1 MENLKLGKPY
11 KLTSFGCYRPIMSL
25 NKDSFKEMQQFF
37 LLKIVADNPEG
48 VTAYQLHTNY
58 SFPRSNA
65 IRLLDE
71 LEENSF
77 VSSEEHIVAGRTN
90 KIYKLTQVGFTFLL
104 ELKTQW
110 AERFMMMEELTTR
123 NITSTEKEFFI
134 QEIKALKTKEDRL
147 KYLNSL
153 KSKLE
158 NKMAIAENKYTT
170 LLKMKEQIELI
181 TEKIESTDKLDDDD
195 VIHFFDLANKKEEQ

>member
-1 MENLKLGKPY
+1 
-11 KLTSFGCYRPIMSL
+11 MSL

-48 VTAYQLHTNY
+48 ITAYQLHTNY

-77 VSSEEHIVAGRTN
+77 VSAEEQIKAGRTN
-90 KIYKLTQVGFTFLL
+90 KIYTLTQSGFKFLL

-123 NITSTEKEFFI
+123 NITSTEKKFFI
-134 QEIKALKTKEDRL
+134 KEIRALKTKDDRL
-147 KYLNSL
+147 NYLLSL

-158 NKMAIAENKYTT
+158 GKMAIAENKYTT
-170 LLKMKEQIELI
+170 LLKMKDQIELI
-181 TEKIESTDKLDDDD
+181 KEKIESTDDLDDNDLLR
-195 VIHFFDLANKKEEQ
+195 FFDLANQKEEK

>member
-71 LEENSF
+71 LEENTF
-77 VSSEEHIVAGRTN
+77 VSAEEQIKAGRTN
-90 KIYKLTQVGFTFLL
+90 KIYTLTQSGFKFLL
-104 ELKTQW
+104 ELKTEW

-123 NITSTEKEFFI
+123 NITSTEKKFFI
-134 QEIKALKTKEDRL
+134 KEIRALKTKEDRL
-147 KYLNSL
+147 NYLLSL

-158 NKMAIAENKYTT
+158 GKMAIAENKYTT
-170 LLKMKEQIELI
+170 LLKMKDQIELI
-181 TEKIESTDKLDDDD
+181 KEKIKSTDDLDDGDLMR
-195 VIHFFDLANKKEEQ
+195 FFDLANQKEEK